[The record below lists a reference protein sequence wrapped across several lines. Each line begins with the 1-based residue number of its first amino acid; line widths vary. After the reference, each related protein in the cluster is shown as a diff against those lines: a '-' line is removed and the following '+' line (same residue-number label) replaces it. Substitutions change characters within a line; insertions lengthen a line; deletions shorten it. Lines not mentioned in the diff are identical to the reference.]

1 MAREDFVNH
10 AEGTQAADEGF
21 GRKGTPRL
29 LVRAL
34 LSTLFL
40 LSSLPLGLF
49 WFAVLAVLLLAG
61 LPLTVVWVGL
71 PVLAFAMLVCVLGTG
86 VERWGA

>member
-1 MAREDFVNH
+1 MNH
-10 AEGTQAADEGF
+10 AEETRLADEGAV
-21 GRKGTPRL
+21 GGATPRGRL
-29 LVRAL
+29 LSRTL

-49 WFAVLAVLLLAG
+49 WFVVLVALLSAG

-71 PVLAFAMLVCVLGTG
+71 PILAFAMLVCAVGVG
-86 VERWGA
+86 VER